1 MKVTELFL
9 LVTYGSPYPGFL
21 SLPIQCEIKYQS
33 LIGPSIRCNRLSLL
47 TLPED
52 IPSNTSRLEVAYN
65 DIRNVTYLPTLPE
78 LHSLDLQRNSIE
90 YMCWECLRNLQV
102 LEYLYLQG
110 NQLQHVKLDSVIEH
124 LPKLKY
130 VDLSSN
136 KLASFSQHD
145 LGWPKVTWA
154 SVCGNPFYCDC
165 DLSWLI
171 EKLACLQ
178 SCEEGDTDC
187 CESCSACFLHGGQNL
202 RFKCRPFCELPS
214 RLHNVYFRNLSAH
227 QLGCEQS
234 TTGTTTPASVTWL
247 NRNNLKNFHND
258 TFAVNRF
265 GNETVGTQLWSEV
278 NGEGLYNSTSAIIQ
292 PNTISKQ
299 PSLPYIILTV
309 VIILLTLSFIACLVR
324 LEMKHSLCFGRCNDV
339 PSSTLPPPP
348 LFNTLPQ
355 LCPSTTLTLSQH
367 FPQLHSY
374 PSSTLPPPPLL
385 AFLNSAPS
393 PTLSLPQLC
402 PLPHSLIPFLNS
414 APQPL
419 LPFLNSAPQ
428 PLLPFLNT
436 SPNYTLTHPQLCPQ
450 PHHLPSSTLAA
461 TPLSP
466 FLNSSPYPTLT
477 ISQHF
482 PFPHPYKS
490 AEICT
495 SSNYIEP
502 PGPNR
507 KYPPVLRTQAERTAL
522 QLPNGKVAPLPVEE
536 TVEAGEHGVARGRA
550 VPEAL
555 MPQPRPSTA
564 WALAGKSDEVAAE
577 SQQDAPKPTVAPQ
590 RPVPAVV
597 TPVARSE
604 KIAVVFRHPTANV
617 NFVKGSF
624 VQPCPTSSTDLTP
637 GKPVTER
644 EHHRGA
650 VLRSGGFGNVYAGT
664 RARDGLPVAIKHI
677 ASKPV
682 TERESFERAYH
693 RRAMLRSSGFG
704 NVYAGTRARDGQL
717 AAIKHIASKPVTERK
732 SFKTV
737 YHRGAVLGSGGFGT
751 VYAGTRARDGL
762 PVAIKHIAKKKVPG
776 WGQLNGVRV
785 PLEIVLLR
793 RVMGHDDII
802 KLLAWNE
809 RPDSY
814 ILILERPEPVMNLFH
829 FINEKGALGEFL
841 SRDFMLQIVHMV
853 RHCHNQGVVHRD
865 IKAENLLVDLRT
877 GRIKL
882 IDFGSGAFLK
892 DTVYTDF
899 AGTRIY
905 SPPEWIR
912 LNRYHG
918 RRAAVWS
925 LGTLLYVMVCGVIP
939 FERDSEICRGV
950 VYFERR
956 VSKECEDLIRW
967 MLTIRPSGRPSLKQ
981 ILEHPW
987 MLKGMSLSRRLSS
1000 ADSPWFESIRKL
1012 AGEAAE
1018 KTTGVRMEWSPRYL
1032 STTLHRPQDVQEQ
1045 QGTAPQVSARNAV
1058 RQAAM
1063 FEQLLRELDFSVRR
1077 TGRIVK
1083 SKLERVFNAV
1093 VTSGQVTS
1101 KQALMLLRSCTMLS
1115 EETRNSKLA
1124 LMDQM
1129 WNKME
1134 EMGAKYDVGHYN
1146 AQLKVYLDSEHK
1158 FSATD
1163 FLANMEAKD
1172 IQPNRVT
1179 YQHLVMAYCQQ
1190 GDIEGARKVLEFMK
1204 TKDFPITESVFNA
1217 LITGHGRAGDM
1228 ENAKGILDVMRNTG
1242 VEPSLDTY
1250 TALLCAFAEH
1260 GDIQAIEEF
1269 ISELEKTEVSLMDSD
1284 YLQLVYSLATHG
1296 HTQHIQKFLE
1306 KIRHDQGYVQD
1317 AITTVSQLIIAECDE
1332 AAFSVFL
1339 TLPPVVTAGEE
1350 DSTGDPNNGYF
1361 FIRNMVYHQ
1370 RPIDTLVKYCDQLL
1384 EQGIHTVPLQ
1394 FALKC
1399 ALEDNNAEYAYSIVK
1414 VLKEK
1419 DLPVR
1424 AHFFWPL
1431 LATCH
1436 LDSDIEGVTGILR
1449 TMQELECDV
1458 NTGSKVSVKQ
1468 NSGENIMFE
1477 AYKMSLVDAFISKQ
1491 QDPEAFAELL
1501 SIVYKSQQ
1509 LGRTEE
1515 NDPVGYFLYNLLE
1528 EMQMQGG
1535 MAKRREE
1542 TFLKLLDSLKNKGVQ
1557 IPVNIVKGMDK
1568 LIKRINYSPNV
1579 FQAAVALADA
1589 PLRDRWQPDEGMFQ
1603 PDEEGEVQ
1611 LNMMEPESIDHIE
1624 SQLRMARTKGLTR
1637 RAVHLMRML
1646 VKANC
1651 LQENVE
1657 RAVEL
1662 KKEVESLGEVL
1673 YATNYPSLIEALC
1686 KERKVQEA
1694 WDANQELNRNYP
1706 SFVMDGWKYCCL
1718 VQLLA
1723 EEGQLQDA
1731 LNTLDEMKSKGI
1743 MSDFRLQNNFFQVL
1757 HSLAERGDLESTRA
1771 LFDKAMELGLVRPTN
1786 NLASHLV
1793 TPYLLKDDL
1802 EGAWNAIKD
1811 CEEKYRIMPRL
1822 HDLLCAYIE
1831 KGDTDSLQTAMD
1843 YISNSK
1849 GEMNMLYDLVFAF
1862 LSKGKYKEA
1871 RKIIE
1876 TPGMRAL
1883 DTRLNWFANL
1893 CIQNDMG
1900 EALEQLVI
1908 QTKKLFGC
1916 DRDLMYTYLLQ
1927 YYDQQQTGE
1936 KAAHVWTMMQ
1946 EEDLLPEDG
1955 TLRYIASV
1963 VQRSGQPLPA
1973 DFPDW
1978 IAAQQDSSTSTSS
1991 SDSSSESDDDGEKKQ
2006 AVYWKLRV
2014 RARPRQ
2020 TPAPAQTQQPTP
2032 EVQTATQTPQDPAL
2046 IAAMKQAFLDQDA
2059 DAVNTALAKAEA
2071 QGVPLSFGIM
2081 SKCIITNLTKGNLE
2095 EAENIKKRML
2105 ERDPGVTFTS
2115 GNIRNKFII
2124 TYALNGRTQDALK
2137 VMEEMV
2143 SDGLAPN
2150 KIAAR
2155 TLMYNM
2161 ASNGDVDGVRQ
2172 VAQHLER
2179 LNTLRDS
2186 VPEYLVDSHLF
2197 NAYLKSDQVEEA
2209 CNLLESRMSESD
2221 SRLRIAVP
2229 LNQLIQDQKD
2239 QALDKVSATVE
2250 KVARFFNRYEPVVDL
2265 FLAYVDQNKVEEA
2278 RHQLQ
2283 RFPAIEE
2290 QSDMIVGHA
2299 VFCSQRKD

>member
-1 MKVTELFL
+1 MAAL
-9 LVTYGSPYPGFL
+9 LRS
-21 SLPIQCEIKYQS
+21 
-33 LIGPSIRCNRLSLL
+33 
-47 TLPED
+47 
-52 IPSNTSRLEVAYN
+52 
-65 DIRNVTYLPTLPE
+65 
-78 LHSLDLQRNSIE
+78 
-90 YMCWECLRNLQV
+90 
-102 LEYLYLQG
+102 
-110 NQLQHVKLDSVIEH
+110 VKLVRFI
-124 LPKLKY
+124 PTITR
-130 VDLSSN
+130 
-136 KLASFSQHD
+136 Q
-145 LGWPKVTWA
+145 
-154 SVCGNPFYCDC
+154 
-165 DLSWLI
+165 I
-171 EKLACLQ
+171 
-178 SCEEGDTDC
+178 
-187 CESCSACFLHGGQNL
+187 GQN
-202 RFKCRPFCELPS
+202 
-214 RLHNVYFRNLSAH
+214 
-227 QLGCEQS
+227 
-234 TTGTTTPASVTWL
+234 TT
-247 NRNNLKNFHND
+247 
-258 TFAVNRF
+258 
-265 GNETVGTQLWSEV
+265 
-278 NGEGLYNSTSAIIQ
+278 
-292 PNTISKQ
+292 
-299 PSLPYIILTV
+299 
-309 VIILLTLSFIACLVR
+309 
-324 LEMKHSLCFGRCNDV
+324 
-339 PSSTLPPPP
+339 
-348 LFNTLPQ
+348 
-355 LCPSTTLTLSQH
+355 
-367 FPQLHSY
+367 
-374 PSSTLPPPPLL
+374 
-385 AFLNSAPS
+385 
-393 PTLSLPQLC
+393 
-402 PLPHSLIPFLNS
+402 
-414 APQPL
+414 
-419 LPFLNSAPQ
+419 
-428 PLLPFLNT
+428 
-436 SPNYTLTHPQLCPQ
+436 
-450 PHHLPSSTLAA
+450 
-461 TPLSP
+461 
-466 FLNSSPYPTLT
+466 
-477 ISQHF
+477 
-482 PFPHPYKS
+482 
-490 AEICT
+490 
-495 SSNYIEP
+495 
-502 PGPNR
+502 
-507 KYPPVLRTQAERTAL
+507 
-522 QLPNGKVAPLPVEE
+522 
-536 TVEAGEHGVARGRA
+536 
-550 VPEAL
+550 
-555 MPQPRPSTA
+555 
-564 WALAGKSDEVAAE
+564 
-577 SQQDAPKPTVAPQ
+577 
-590 RPVPAVV
+590 
-597 TPVARSE
+597 
-604 KIAVVFRHPTANV
+604 
-617 NFVKGSF
+617 
-624 VQPCPTSSTDLTP
+624 
-637 GKPVTER
+637 
-644 EHHRGA
+644 
-650 VLRSGGFGNVYAGT
+650 
-664 RARDGLPVAIKHI
+664 
-677 ASKPV
+677 
-682 TERESFERAYH
+682 
-693 RRAMLRSSGFG
+693 
-704 NVYAGTRARDGQL
+704 
-717 AAIKHIASKPVTERK
+717 
-732 SFKTV
+732 
-737 YHRGAVLGSGGFGT
+737 
-751 VYAGTRARDGL
+751 
-762 PVAIKHIAKKKVPG
+762 
-776 WGQLNGVRV
+776 
-785 PLEIVLLR
+785 
-793 RVMGHDDII
+793 
-802 KLLAWNE
+802 
-809 RPDSY
+809 
-814 ILILERPEPVMNLFH
+814 
-829 FINEKGALGEFL
+829 
-841 SRDFMLQIVHMV
+841 
-853 RHCHNQGVVHRD
+853 
-865 IKAENLLVDLRT
+865 
-877 GRIKL
+877 
-882 IDFGSGAFLK
+882 
-892 DTVYTDF
+892 
-899 AGTRIY
+899 
-905 SPPEWIR
+905 
-912 LNRYHG
+912 
-918 RRAAVWS
+918 
-925 LGTLLYVMVCGVIP
+925 
-939 FERDSEICRGV
+939 
-950 VYFERR
+950 
-956 VSKECEDLIRW
+956 
-967 MLTIRPSGRPSLKQ
+967 
-981 ILEHPW
+981 
-987 MLKGMSLSRRLSS
+987 RLSS
-1000 ADSPWFESIRKL
+1000 SNARL
-1012 AGEAAE
+1012 ASKYLQEAQFP
-1018 KTTGVRMEWSPRYL
+1018 RPRYL

-1045 QGTAPQVSARNAV
+1045 QGTAPQVSARDAV

-1163 FLANMEAKD
+1163 CLANMEAKD

-1317 AITTVSQLIIAECDE
+1317 AITTVSQLIIAECDD

-1419 DLPVR
+1419 NLPVR

-1431 LATCH
+1431 LASCH

-1449 TMQELECDV
+1449 TMQELEASPDADTYSKYLVPLVSGSTDMLAKFQELGLNLGPEEILALLRWEIQNNRLDV
-1458 NTGSKVSVKQ
+1458 ACTLLKQ

-2032 EVQTATQTPQDPAL
+2032 EVQTDVQTPQDPAL
-2046 IAAMKQAFLDQDA
+2046 IASMKQAFLDQDA
-2059 DAVNTALAKAEA
+2059 DAVNAALAKAEA

-2209 CNLLESRMSESD
+2209 CNLLESRMSESE

-2299 VFCSQRKD
+2299 VFCSQRKDADAINRLIDLLPTFSNRQPMFFFLLRCHYEKDDVDACWATYQRMQSEGIELDELSQKRLATILKKHGRDAPFEEPPESFNFYKKKLEQMRLQASS